1 MEVTMMK
8 FSSWAR
14 LADEYAVKYWG
25 WAEPSYDVAQAYRY
39 YMWDMTPKEFI
50 DHIATSCSFDEPQG
64 EFDFSTY
71 TTPPTKGV

>member
-1 MEVTMMK
+1 
-8 FSSWAR
+8 
-14 LADEYAVKYWG
+14 
-25 WAEPSYDVAQAYRY
+25 
-39 YMWDMTPKEFI
+39 MWDMTPKEFI